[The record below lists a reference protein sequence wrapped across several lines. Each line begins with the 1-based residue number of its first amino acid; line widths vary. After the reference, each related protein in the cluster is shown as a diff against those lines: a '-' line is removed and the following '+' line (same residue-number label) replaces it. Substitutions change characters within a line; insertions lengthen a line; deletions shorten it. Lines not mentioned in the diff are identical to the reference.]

1 MVDVGCSKRQDFI
14 YLKLFSPSVTA
25 YVIHRLGCR
34 LGRCFCFRRGVR
46 RTPAPLT
53 QGRQFFAQT
62 IGGGNDLTFLLCLNK
77 GNLQTFQRGVFY
89 GIGGSA
95 FFTVKY
101 RYNLCGMIYHP
112 FISCL
117 KTIFTVF
124 GTYVFNI
131 IRRF

>member
-1 MVDVGCSKRQDFI
+1 MLNIVYIGFLI
-14 YLKLFSPSVTA
+14 NLKYVTTPQSAIRLPPSRLPPRSVLLF
-25 YVIHRLGCR
+25 H
-34 LGRCFCFRRGVR
+34 RGVH

-89 GIGGSA
+89 RIGGSA

-112 FISCL
+112 FISRL

-131 IRRF
+131 ISRF